1 MLIVLW
7 VNGSLFLALFYDP
20 LCLAPISAFICF
32 LVDVD
37 PLLIALLLPGDKA
50 PFLFPFLIYLN
61 KLTIP
66 NQLI

>member
-20 LCLAPISAFICF
+20 LCLAPISTFICF

-50 PFLFPFLIYLN
+50 PLPFSSFLE
-61 KLTIP
+61 
-66 NQLI
+66 